1 MKVLAIRHIVRENA
15 GTIEHFLRDH
25 AVQLDYWDI
34 PVQPERK
41 ISISEY
47 AAVISLGGPMGVYEE
62 EHHPF
67 IRREIGFLQELVRVR
82 KPVLGVCLGSQM
94 LAKALGAN
102 VMKGTQKEIGWY
114 DVSLT
119 PDARKDRVFGKLS
132 GGWPVP
138 FQSSRHRLVQNGTA
152 SRDYPENR
160 NRLRVFHWH
169 GDTFDLPRGAVR
181 LAYSSLY
188 QNQAFRYDNFAY
200 GLQFH
205 VEMTESM
212 IREWVAAGRKELA
225 GVSSYINPA
234 AILKETPVYLSRLQE
249 CARQFCQEFFSCA
262 GAIKNE
268 K

>member
-1 MKVLAIRHIVRENA
+1 MKVLAIRHIIRENA

-34 PVQPERK
+34 PFQTDRK

-62 EHHPF
+62 EQHPF
-67 IRREIGFLQELVRVR
+67 IRREIGFFQELIRVR

-119 PDARKDRVFGKLS
+119 PDARKDRVFSKLS

-138 FQSSRHRLVQNGTA
+138 FRSSRRPRLVQNGTVSMSA
-152 SRDYPENR
+152 PQ

-169 GDTFDLPRGAVR
+169 GDTFDLPQGAVR

-188 QNQAFRYDNFAY
+188 QNQAFRYDDFAY

-212 IREWVAAGRKELA
+212 IREWVAAGREELA

-234 AILKETPVYLSRLQE
+234 AILKETSVYLSRLQE
-249 CARQFCQEFFSCA
+249 CASQFCQEFFDYA
-262 GAIKNE
+262 GAIENGK
-268 K
+268 